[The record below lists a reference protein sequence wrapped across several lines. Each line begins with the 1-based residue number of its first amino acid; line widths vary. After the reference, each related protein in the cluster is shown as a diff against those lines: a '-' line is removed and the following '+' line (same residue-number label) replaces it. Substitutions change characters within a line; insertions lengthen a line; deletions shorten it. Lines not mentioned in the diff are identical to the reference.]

1 MESHNVAERVA
12 YCRTDYFGKHEKPVI
27 FAENVRSRTFTRN
40 LIIMDISTFSIL
52 FIIQKGKTNQEGRAP
67 ILARITINKRMV
79 HISTRQSILPE
90 RWLSK
95 ECKTVGLT
103 KEEKQLNR
111 FLEDFKGLI
120 YSKYNELLLSGEVIT
135 ADKLKQAI
143 SSKGEK
149 CISLLDLYD
158 DFLQDYAR
166 LVGHKTSKRTYDKYV
181 LVRNRLAQYLRESYN
196 LVDMPLRDISPKFI
210 HGFDTFLRTT
220 YNVANNHAMK
230 MMQKFRTIYQTAI
243 DNGWVQKNPFASIK
257 IHFDVVDREFLTKQE
272 LVDIIQKPM
281 TSKRLDQ
288 VRDVFV
294 FCCFC
299 GLAYCDVAKLTTDN
313 LVDGDDGRTWLRTRR
328 QKTDTPVDVPL
339 LEIPMTILRKYD
351 GQITGDKLLPV
362 PSNQKCNDYL
372 KEIAS
377 ICGIDKEL
385 TFHMARHTFSTTVT
399 LSNGVPIETVS
410 KMLGHRNI
418 RTTQIYAKVIH
429 DKVSADMDALAER
442 LNGTMPP
449 LPPIRE
455 TKTVPLAA
463 YSTLSKVAK
472 QVVTRI

>member
-1 MESHNVAERVA
+1 MRPLTTGMSV
-12 YCRTDYFGKHEKPVI
+12 PP
-27 FAENVRSRTFTRN
+27 
-40 LIIMDISTFSIL
+40 
-52 FIIQKGKTNQEGRAP
+52 Q
-67 ILARITINKRMV
+67 
-79 HISTRQSILPE
+79 
-90 RWLSK
+90 RWLPK

-103 KEEKQLNR
+103 KEEKQINR

-120 YSKYNELLLSGEVIT
+120 YSKYNELLLLGEVIT

-158 DFLQDYAR
+158 DFLNDYAQ
-166 LVGHKTSKRTYDKYV
+166 LVGHKRSKRTYDKYA

-196 LVDMPLRDISPKFI
+196 LSDIPLRDISPKFI
-210 HGFDTFLRTT
+210 SGFDTFLRST
-220 YNVANNHAMK
+220 YQVANNHAMK
-230 MMQKFRTIYQTAI
+230 MIQKFRTIYQTAI

-257 IHFDVVDREFLTKQE
+257 IHFDNVDRGFLSKQE
-272 LVDIIQKPM
+272 LVAIIQKPM

-299 GLAYCDVAKLTTDN
+299 GLAYCDVAELTEEN
-313 LVDGDDGRTWLRTRR
+313 LVEGDDGKVWLRTRR
-328 QKTDTPVDVPL
+328 LKTDTSVDVPL
-339 LEIPMTILRKYD
+339 LEIPLMILQKYK
-351 GQITGDKLLPV
+351 GKLTAGKLLPV

-372 KEIAS
+372 KEIAA

-385 TFHMARHTFSTTVT
+385 TFHLARHTFATTVT

-429 DKVSADMDALAER
+429 DKVATDMEALANKI
-442 LNGTMPP
+442 NGEMPTSPSMRTTITIP
-449 LPPIRE
+449 LP
-455 TKTVPLAA
+455 LGSLDH
-463 YSTLSKVAK
+463 STSNKRAM
-472 QVVTRI
+472 TGA

>member
-1 MESHNVAERVA
+1 MQ
-12 YCRTDYFGKHEKPVI
+12 K
-27 FAENVRSRTFTRN
+27 
-40 LIIMDISTFSIL
+40 MDISTFSIL
-52 FIIQKGKTNQEGRAP
+52 FIIQKGKTNQEGEAT
-67 ILARITINKRMV
+67 ILPRITINKQMV
-79 HISTRQSILPE
+79 HISTRQSVPPQ
-90 RWLSK
+90 RWLPK
-95 ECKTVGLT
+95 ECKTIGLT
-103 KEEKQLNR
+103 KEEKQINR

-120 YSKYNELLLSGEVIT
+120 YSKYNELLLLGEVIT

-158 DFLQDYAR
+158 DFLSDYAQ
-166 LVGHKTSKRTYDKYV
+166 LVGHKTSKRTYDKYA

-196 LVDMPLRDISPKFI
+196 LSDIPLRDISPKFI
-210 HGFDTFLRTT
+210 SGFDTFLRTT
-220 YNVANNHAMK
+220 YQVANNHAMK

-243 DNGWVQKNPFASIK
+243 DNGWVQKNPFASVK
-257 IHFDVVDREFLTKQE
+257 IHFDIVDRGFLSKQE
-272 LVDIIQKPM
+272 LVAIIQKPM

-299 GLAYCDVAKLTTDN
+299 GLAYCDVAGLTEEN
-313 LVDGDDGRTWLRTRR
+313 LVEGDDGKVWLRTRR
-328 QKTDTPVDVPL
+328 QKTDTSVDVPL
-339 LEIPMTILRKYD
+339 LEIPLMILQKYK
-351 GQITGDKLLPV
+351 GQLTAGKLLPV

-372 KEIAS
+372 KEIAA

-442 LNGTMPP
+442 LNSTMPS

-455 TKTVPLAA
+455 TKVVQLAA
-463 YSTLSKVAK
+463 HSTLSKVDRRVAA
-472 QVVTRI
+472 RI